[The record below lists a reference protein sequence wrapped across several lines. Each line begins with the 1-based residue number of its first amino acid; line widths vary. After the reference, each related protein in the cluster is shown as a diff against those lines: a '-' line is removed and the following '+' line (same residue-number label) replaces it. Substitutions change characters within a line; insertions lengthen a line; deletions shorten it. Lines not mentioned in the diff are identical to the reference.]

1 MSVNFDEVIID
12 IEKIRD
18 YCLNLDHTAGKHKA
32 VVFKEKATAK
42 IILIA
47 FLNFSIIPSS

>member
-1 MSVNFDEVIID
+1 MSANFDEVIID

-32 VVFKEKATAK
+32 VVFKNKLGFP
-42 IILIA
+42 LIMQR
-47 FLNFSIIPSS
+47 S